1 MLSCARAT
9 RGLRRPS
16 LDTRSGR
23 PSSPPSRERLEDQW
37 SFDARIRGSTGLPCI
52 ERPERA
58 WNGHMIGLVDMKRK
72 PGEPIYLKH
81 HMLGLTLAVVSP
93 ILLPFL
99 YHRYISPLSFDVLFF
114 AGMIIA
120 LIGSIA
126 LYFAYRSSAQN
137 EP

>member
-1 MLSCARAT
+1 MR
-9 RGLRRPS
+9 
-16 LDTRSGR
+16 
-23 PSSPPSRERLEDQW
+23 
-37 SFDARIRGSTGLPCI
+37 
-52 ERPERA
+52 
-58 WNGHMIGLVDMKRK
+58 RK

-81 HMLGLTLAVVSP
+81 HMLGLALAVVSP